1 MVTTTVGVLAY
12 LVEYGAQ
19 SIGGFCS
26 ANIFSAPYIG
36 MAVSLTV
43 GAMLFLSVELIFCIL
58 TVAYMK
64 RNVLEGDTNVKKAV
78 AKVLR
83 YMAAVSV
90 LSFINSILPHFIG
103 MIIESTTI
111 STSRTLTHYV
121 TANYVIRVLANIT
134 AFPTPIVT
142 IILLKPVRD
151 AIKTMSKKVCPCCH
165 KNQEA
170 TTEKHFSTGVFLF
183 STNEGL
189 KTIGDHMA
197 STDQNLANTGMDM
210 DTIQVSST
218 DANNIEETPRSF
230 QTP

>member
-1 MVTTTVGVLAY
+1 M
-12 LVEYGAQ
+12 
-19 SIGGFCS
+19 
-26 ANIFSAPYIG
+26 
-36 MAVSLTV
+36 
-43 GAMLFLSVELIFCIL
+43 
-58 TVAYMK
+58 
-64 RNVLEGDTNVKKAV
+64 KKAV

-151 AIKTMSKKVCPCCH
+151 AIKTMSKKVCLCCH
-165 KNQEA
+165 KNRELSATIEPTTITTEEHPASDITGVSLA
-170 TTEKHFSTGVFLF
+170 TTK
-183 STNEGL
+183 EG
-189 KTIGDHMA
+189 
-197 STDQNLANTGMDM
+197 S
-210 DTIQVSST
+210 
-218 DANNIEETPRSF
+218 NNIENNLTISDQNPTTIYYYRNRSGYY
-230 QTP
+230 TSGY